1 MPGKS
6 QNRGRLT
13 AYCHPPTAYS
23 RRSGE
28 RRGSP
33 VILASRARV
42 PARRG
47 RVNPAA
53 RAHVQCLRPAGGVK
67 VSGPRDLRAHPRRVA
82 AKGSEDEKTMGVW
95 ARLKRS
101 LRAVFGGIIEKTEDP
116 ELILQQTIR
125 DMRDRV
131 PELNN
136 SVAQVMATEKLLA
149 KNKERLE
156 TQVVDLD
163 SKIRA
168 SGKMGRDDI
177 ATAYIGQVQQGQLN
191 LQKASQQL
199 EHANLASKQALK
211 ARDNYVLQMQRRTA
225 EAMQLINQSKQ
236 AKLQEQLAQ
245 TMESFELGDD
255 ASTSN
260 EMRDKIDRRAAAAEA
275 KMQLGAASV
284 DTQMQDIEREA
295 MDMQLQDKLLAYKR
309 DMGLLGTGTSAPA
322 PQALPAEGETTSGGQ
337 NGTGGGHVS

>member
-1 MPGKS
+1 
-6 QNRGRLT
+6 
-13 AYCHPPTAYS
+13 
-23 RRSGE
+23 
-28 RRGSP
+28 
-33 VILASRARV
+33 
-42 PARRG
+42 
-47 RVNPAA
+47 
-53 RAHVQCLRPAGGVK
+53 
-67 VSGPRDLRAHPRRVA
+67 
-82 AKGSEDEKTMGVW
+82 MGVW
-95 ARLKRS
+95 TRMKRS
-101 LRAVFGGIIEKTEDP
+101 MRALFGGIIEKTEDP

-168 SGKMGRDDI
+168 SVKMGRDDI
-177 ATAYIGQVQQGQLN
+177 ATAYIGQLQQAQLD
-191 LQKASQQL
+191 LQKTGQQL

-211 ARDNYVLQMQRRTA
+211 ARDNYVLQMQRRTG

-245 TMESFELGDD
+245 TMESFQLGDD
-255 ASTSN
+255 ASTFN

-275 KMQLGAASV
+275 KMQLGAANV

-295 MDMQLQDKLLAYKR
+295 LDMQLQDKLLAYKR
-309 DMGLLGTGTSAPA
+309 DMGLLGAGSGVSA
-322 PQALPAEGETTSGGQ
+322 PQALPAEGETSGGSQ
-337 NGTGGGHVS
+337 NGTGGGHAS

>member
-1 MPGKS
+1 
-6 QNRGRLT
+6 
-13 AYCHPPTAYS
+13 
-23 RRSGE
+23 
-28 RRGSP
+28 
-33 VILASRARV
+33 
-42 PARRG
+42 
-47 RVNPAA
+47 
-53 RAHVQCLRPAGGVK
+53 
-67 VSGPRDLRAHPRRVA
+67 
-82 AKGSEDEKTMGVW
+82 MGLW
-95 ARLKRS
+95 TRMKRS
-101 LRAVFGGIIEKTEDP
+101 MRALFGGIIEKTEDP

-168 SGKMGRDDI
+168 SVKMGRDDI
-177 ATAYIGQVQQGQLN
+177 ATAYIGQLQQAQVD
-191 LQKASQQL
+191 LQKTSQQL

-255 ASTSN
+255 ASTFN

-275 KMQLGAASV
+275 KMQLGAANV

-295 MDMQLQDKLLAYKR
+295 MDMQLQDRLLEYKR
-309 DMGLLGTGTSAPA
+309 DMGLLGTGASTPT
-322 PQALPAEGETTSGGQ
+322 PQALPAEGETTSGGP
-337 NGTGGGHVS
+337 NGAGGGRSS